1 MAMAMKGYVTEIE
14 SEVCYDPARRGNI
27 SPWETNLDIPNVRK
41 ALKISWYNV
50 PKPRIYILAG
60 SVTDTL
66 QWSLTFV

>member
-1 MAMAMKGYVTEIE
+1 
-14 SEVCYDPARRGNI
+14 
-27 SPWETNLDIPNVRK
+27 VRK